1 MILGIVRHNVRHS
14 SARDVPYILR
24 DDRIKPRGDL
34 CHPGQFRRAASLRY
48 RISNR
53 RSVRPRPI
61 ASAILLDDPSTLF
74 LTLGAYLFMFG
85 ADVGEI
91 PYLMS
96 ASITSERAMMTDDAM
111 VATADD
117 W

>member
-1 MILGIVRHNVRHS
+1 
-14 SARDVPYILR
+14 
-24 DDRIKPRGDL
+24 
-34 CHPGQFRRAASLRY
+34 
-48 RISNR
+48 
-53 RSVRPRPI
+53 
-61 ASAILLDDPSTLF
+61 
-74 LTLGAYLFMFG
+74 MFG

-117 W
+117 WGRIVRSRMAMRAKS